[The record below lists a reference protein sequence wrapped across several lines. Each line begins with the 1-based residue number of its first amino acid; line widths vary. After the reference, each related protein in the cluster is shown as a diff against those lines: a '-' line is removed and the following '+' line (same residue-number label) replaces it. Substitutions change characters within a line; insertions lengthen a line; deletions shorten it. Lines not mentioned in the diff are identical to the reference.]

1 MNEAKVNKVVGQLM
15 RSGFSMTSEEF
26 YKTTMD
32 KLLRKYHITEQL
44 TVDEYIELIRQ
55 LIDICATQDLN
66 DMGYG
71 IYDPDDLRYK

>member
-1 MNEAKVNKVVGQLM
+1 MNEAKVNNVVGQLM
-15 RSGFSMTSEEF
+15 RSGFCMTTKEF
-26 YKTTMD
+26 FGITMD
-32 KLLRKYHITEQL
+32 KILRKYHITEQL

-55 LIDICATQDLN
+55 LIDICATQDLK